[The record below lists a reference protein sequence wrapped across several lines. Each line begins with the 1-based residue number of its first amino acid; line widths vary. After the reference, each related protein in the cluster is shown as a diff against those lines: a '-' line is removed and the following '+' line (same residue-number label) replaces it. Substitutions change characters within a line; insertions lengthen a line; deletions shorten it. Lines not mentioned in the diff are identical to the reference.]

1 MIAKEF
7 MAALQE
13 TSDAFEWKLYRR
25 QQQLRGSLRN
35 QAVKQLF
42 DPITAVCYA
51 KTGTLFREDQWTEAA
66 AEIGLTW
73 MDAGDLSAAANGVLG
88 GSSDEVHYRQQLRHS
103 MIEALSLDQSATSVS
118 PIHLLQNFFEQ
129 ALGRG
134 PVHTA

>member
-7 MAALQE
+7 ITALQE
-13 TSDAFEWKLYRR
+13 TGDAFEWKLYRR

-35 QAVKQLF
+35 QSAKQLF

-51 KTGTLFREDQWTEAA
+51 RTGTLFREDQWTEAA
-66 AEIGLTW
+66 AELGLTW

-88 GSSDEVHYRQQLRHS
+88 GSPDEVRYRQDLRRS
-103 MIEALSLDQSATSVS
+103 MIDVLSLDQSATSVS
-118 PIHLLQNFFEQ
+118 PIHVLQNFFEQ

-134 PVHTA
+134 AVHTS